1 MIQGFSSQYIIINE
15 ISLVDIICSKNW
27 VSPGSL
33 YALVNT
39 NHVTTPFVCNFYSN
53 GNCQSQSFKYDLT
66 SFNDSANYY
75 QFDCGMTGNSNIL
88 APLLILQRL
97 CKSFFVPS
105 FHFILFNFSC

>member
-1 MIQGFSSQYIIINE
+1 VIQGFSSQYIIINE

-39 NHVTTPFVCNFYSN
+39 NHVTTPFVCKFYSN
-53 GNCQSQSFKYDLT
+53 GNCQSQLFKYDLT
-66 SFNDSANYY
+66 SLNDSANYY

-88 APLLILQRL
+88 ATSLILQRL
-97 CKSFFVPS
+97 CKSFFYS
-105 FHFILFNFSC
+105 FIPFYTF